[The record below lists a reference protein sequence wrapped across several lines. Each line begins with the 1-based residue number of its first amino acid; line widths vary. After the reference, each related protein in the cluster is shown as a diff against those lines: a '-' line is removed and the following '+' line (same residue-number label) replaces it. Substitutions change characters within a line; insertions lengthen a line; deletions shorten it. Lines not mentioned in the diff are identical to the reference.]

1 MNNSLAFLE
10 SLETKQDDPAARY
23 SISVNIEIK
32 FTRSKAK
39 DALGVQITNNP
50 NASEI
55 RLTEEQVW
63 EKYPWDYDR
72 LTGECRKRHR
82 GSSWSRNSTTFA
94 SSSPPMPGLV
104 MCAIS
109 ILAIQKVRS
118 SRSLTQTSSRSST
131 STIRSRMRNLRSGLE
146 GRAWSQPAFL
156 ASLEFSSYGPT
167 LTLPLWFVLRKNP
180 PP

>member
-82 GSSWSRNSTTFA
+82 GSSWPRNSTTFA
-94 SSSPPMPGLV
+94 SSSPPMPGL
-104 MCAIS
+104 
-109 ILAIQKVRS
+109 
-118 SRSLTQTSSRSST
+118 
-131 STIRSRMRNLRSGLE
+131 E
-146 GRAWSQPAFL
+146 GRARSQPAFL

-167 LTLPLWFVLRKNP
+167 RTLPLWFVLRKNP

>member
-1 MNNSLAFLE
+1 MNNSLEFLE

-82 GSSWSRNSTTFA
+82 GSSWPRNSTTFA

-109 ILAIQKVRS
+109 SLAIQKVRS
-118 SRSLTQTSSRSST
+118 SRSLTKHHRGVRQAIFAVECVICVPVWRAG
-131 STIRSRMRNLRSGLE
+131 RGHNLRS
-146 GRAWSQPAFL
+146 
-156 ASLEFSSYGPT
+156 
-167 LTLPLWFVLRKNP
+167 LPLWNFPATVQPARCRSGSC
-180 PP
+180 